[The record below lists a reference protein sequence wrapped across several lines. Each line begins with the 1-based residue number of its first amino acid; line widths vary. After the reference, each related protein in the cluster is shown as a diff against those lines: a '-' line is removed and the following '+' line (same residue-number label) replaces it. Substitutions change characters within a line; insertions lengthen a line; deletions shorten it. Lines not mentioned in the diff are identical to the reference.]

1 MVSRNLVHKELS
13 IQRIQLFVDVI
24 EIELNSIKP
33 ANPPKTAWVSV
44 FSTNILM
51 FQQDVAST
59 RDKIIF
65 KQKYFES
72 FLKPSDDYA
81 ISPMTLG

>member
-1 MVSRNLVHKELS
+1 MLQH
-13 IQRIQLFVDVI
+13 FVDVI